1 MVLGVC
7 GFKKLEI
14 WKNPKFLGF
23 YIFTISPR
31 KLLVYVVYEVSLT
44 KSANV
49 IEVAGLPQLDF

>member
-7 GFKKLEI
+7 GFKKLQI

-23 YIFTISPR
+23 TFSQFPPR
-31 KLLVYVVYEVSLT
+31 KRLVYVFYQVSLI

-49 IEVAGLPQLDF
+49 IEVVGLPQLDF